1 MSKFKEAIA
10 PFKLPIILLLIL
22 AVVYIAAKVV
32 LPGISSARAEQS
44 PVVGI
49 EAENDKTYISSGEV
63 KAEDFKV
70 RLVHENGGKTKLPT
84 DQYTLSQTTLD
95 PVGSQTKIIITYTDD
110 SKLSCEV
117 DVAVERKE
125 VMRFECGYP
134 DKTNVCAVLYSNGE
148 LCFEGKGDVYTYDEG
163 KFPWTKYDGSDK
175 NPIHA
180 VSFQKD
186 VKPTDMNYWFE
197 DKDELTYVGKI
208 PDSVKTMIR
217 TFSDC
222 ESLESMADWTG
233 DNALLNITECYED
246 CENLKQTCA
255 IPESV
260 KIAQSTFKGCKSL
273 QETPDMS
280 KANAIIDATGMYED
294 CSKLVKVSIPSNAE
308 NISSMFEDCIN
319 LKDMPEIPSTASV
332 MSSTFRGDV
341 SLTSLTSIPESVTDL
356 SSCFADCQLASGPL
370 VIDANAEKFSNMFDK
385 AVLATKLDIT
395 GKSLLLDAY
404 ANTSSTGRV
413 TVNGK
418 SPNPDIKGYSDVIK
432 NKK

>member
-1 MSKFKEAIA
+1 
-10 PFKLPIILLLIL
+10 
-22 AVVYIAAKVV
+22 
-32 LPGISSARAEQS
+32 
-44 PVVGI
+44 
-49 EAENDKTYISSGEV
+49 
-63 KAEDFKV
+63 
-70 RLVHENGGKTKLPT
+70 
-84 DQYTLSQTTLD
+84 
-95 PVGSQTKIIITYTDD
+95 
-110 SKLSCEV
+110 
-117 DVAVERKE
+117 
-125 VMRFECGYP
+125 
-134 DKTNVCAVLYSNGE
+134 
-148 LCFEGKGDVYTYDEG
+148 
-163 KFPWTKYDGSDK
+163 
-175 NPIHA
+175 
-180 VSFQKD
+180 
-186 VKPTDMNYWFE
+186 
-197 DKDELTYVGKI
+197 
-208 PDSVKTMIR
+208 MIR

-319 LKDMPEIPSTASV
+319 LKDMPEIPSTASI

-395 GKSLLLDAY
+395 EKSLLLDAY

-418 SPNPDIKGYSDVIK
+418 SPKVPKDMRDKMPDDFSKIESWVKENGFNDGEGIGPGRGSAAGSLVCYLLGITNIDPIKYNLLFERFLNPERVSMVLSYCRLWMFLTQLNYFQTMVFM
-432 NKK
+432 